1 MKVKFVIPVVDTE
14 AGNYEY
20 HGRNFDMDEYFDMIR
35 SRVDRTNRAMDAF
48 AYNYSNGFGVQ
59 RGGYLNRGLYDIEN
73 VDRNK
78 EIDYTLSESEALI
91 LDGDDND
98 VQIQDFYDLVAAGK
112 KCLLKININPNSLD
126 GDAESE
132 IRKWLDESNKVLN
145 DKMLDNKTMLLS
157 LPLRDFIIDTATDD
171 DESKP
176 VFHIINCRVIQI
188 YPKENGYSYYFAVMC
203 GEIKKQ

>member
-14 AGNYEY
+14 AGTYEY
-20 HGRNFDMDEYFDMIR
+20 HGREFDMDEYFDMIR
-35 SRVDRTNRAMDAF
+35 NKVDRTNRAMDAF
-48 AYNYSNGFGVQ
+48 AYGYSHGFGIQ
-59 RGGYLNRGLYDIEN
+59 RGNAMNRGLYDIEN
-73 VDRNK
+73 VDRDK
-78 EIDYTLSESEALI
+78 EIDYNFSESEALV

>member
-14 AGNYEY
+14 AGTYEY
-20 HGRNFDMDEYFDMIR
+20 HGREFDMDEYFDMIR
-35 SRVDRTNRAMDAF
+35 NRVDRTNRAMDAF
-48 AYNYSNGFGVQ
+48 AYGYSHGFGIQ
-59 RGGYLNRGLYDIEN
+59 RGNAMNRGLYDIEN
-73 VDRNK
+73 VDKDK
-78 EIDYTLSESEALI
+78 EIDYNFSESEALV